1 MSVYGMMR
9 TGVSGMEGQANRLA
23 ATADNI
29 ANSSTTGYKR
39 YETLFSTQ
47 VVNQSVGGYSS
58 GGVTTTSRQLV
69 SQQGVLSFTTS
80 SSDLAIEG
88 DGFFVVQDQNGVP
101 QLTRAGSF
109 VPNSKGELVNAAGF
123 KLLGYSYENGEPAAV
138 ANGFQGLVPVTVAQT
153 ELVAVPSTIGSISVN
168 LDSRTPD
175 PTAGTPPP
183 PAKPTPFD
191 NVAGSEY
198 TSKTSIVTYNDLGN
212 TVLLDVYYT
221 KTDDNKWEVTV
232 FDQSTATDGTG
243 FPYGPDPYLGNAPL
257 VSGTMTFDP
266 NTGKLVGGDSISIP
280 IPNGDTPGPILE
292 LDMASAT
299 QLATGFV
306 VSDVEVNGNIPS
318 SIELVQIGEDGR
330 ILGAYAD
337 GTTRDLFRIPVA
349 TVASPDQMRSKTGN
363 IFTTTDLSGEVS
375 LGFANE
381 GGNGKI
387 VSGALENSTVDI
399 ATELTIMIEAQRNYT
414 ANSKV
419 FQTGSELT
427 ETVINLKR

>member
-9 TGVSGMEGQANRLA
+9 TGVSGMEGQANRLS

-47 VVNQSVGGYSS
+47 VVNQSVGGYAS

-69 SQQGVLSFTTS
+69 SQQGVLSFTS
-80 SSDLAIEG
+80 STSDLAIEG
-88 DGFFVVQDQNGVP
+88 NGFFVVQDQNGLP

-109 VPNSKGELVNAAGF
+109 VPNGQGELVNAAGF
-123 KLLGYSYENGEPAAV
+123 KLLGYSYENGEPSAV
-138 ANGFQGLVPVTVAQT
+138 ANGFQGLEPVTVTQT
-153 ELVAVPSTIGSISVN
+153 ELIAVPSTLGSITVN
-168 LDSRTPD
+168 LDSDAAVTAVPTPASND
-175 PTAGTPPP
+175 PTAEFT
-183 PAKPTPFD
+183 
-191 NVAGSEY
+191 N
-198 TSKTSIVTYNDLGN
+198 KTSIVSYDTLGSA
-212 TVLLDVYYT
+212 VLLDVYYT
-221 KTDDNKWEVTV
+221 KTAANTWEVTV
-232 FDQSTATDGTG
+232 YEQSGASTGTG
-243 FPYGPDPYLGNAPL
+243 FPYASGPLTTETL
-257 VSGTMTFDP
+257 TFDP
-266 NTGKLVGGDSISIP
+266 ANGQMTGASPTSLSIP
-280 IPNGDTPGPILE
+280 VPGGETLE
-292 LDMASAT
+292 LDITKTT
-299 QLATGFV
+299 QLATGFLA
-306 VSDVEVNGNIPS
+306 DDAKVNGNIPS

-337 GTTRDLFRIPVA
+337 GTTRELFRVPIA
-349 TVASPDQMRSKTGN
+349 TVVSPDQLRSKTGN

-399 ATELTIMIEAQRNYT
+399 ATELTEMIEAQRNYT

>member
-47 VVNQSVGGYSS
+47 VVNQSEGGYSS

-69 SQQGVLSFTTS
+69 SEQGVLSFTTS

-109 VPNSKGELVNAAGF
+109 VPNADGELVNAAGF
-123 KLLGYSYENGEPAAV
+123 KLLGYSYDNGEPAAV
-138 ANGFQGLVPVTVAQT
+138 ANGFQGLVPVKVTQT
-153 ELVAVPSTIGSISVN
+153 ELIAVPSTLGKVTVN
-168 LDSRTPD
+168 LDSD
-175 PTAGTPPP
+175 A
-183 PAKPTPFD
+183 AISAAPTPAANDPLTEFT
-191 NVAGSEY
+191 N
-198 TSKTSIVTYNDLGN
+198 KTSLVSYDSLGS

-221 KTDDNKWEVTV
+221 KTAANTWEVTV
-232 FDQSTATDGTG
+232 YDQSGATTGTG
-243 FPYGPDPYLGNAPL
+243 FPYASGPLTTDTL
-257 VSGTMTFDP
+257 TFDP
-266 NTGKLVGGDSISIP
+266 TTGQMNGASPTSLSIP
-280 IPNGDTPGPILE
+280 VPGGETLE
-292 LDMASAT
+292 LDITKTT
-299 QLATGFV
+299 QLATGFLA
-306 VSDVEVNGNIPS
+306 SDAEVNGNIPS

-337 GTTRDLFRIPVA
+337 GTTRDLFRVPIASV
-349 TVASPDQMRSKTGN
+349 VSPDQLRSKTGN

-399 ATELTIMIEAQRNYT
+399 ATELTQMIEAQRNYT

>member
-47 VVNQSVGGYSS
+47 VVNQSVGGYAS

-80 SSDLAIEG
+80 TSDLALEG
-88 DGFFVVQDQNGVP
+88 NGFFVVQDQNGVP

-123 KLLGYSYENGEPAAV
+123 KLLGYSYDNGEPAAV

-153 ELVAVPSTIGSISVN
+153 ELVAVPSTLGKVTVN
-168 LDSRTPD
+168 LNSN
-175 PTAGTPPP
+175 TAVSTS
-183 PAKPTPFD
+183 PTPASNDPLTEFS
-191 NVAGSEY
+191 N
-198 TSKTSIVTYNDLGN
+198 KTSLVAYDNLGG

-221 KTDDNKWEVTV
+221 KTAANTWEVTV
-232 FDQSTATDGTG
+232 YDQSGASSGTG
-243 FPYGPDPYLGNAPL
+243 FPYASGPLTTDTL
-257 VSGTMTFDP
+257 SFDP
-266 NTGKLVGGDSISIP
+266 STGQMTGASPTSLTIPVPGGATLALDISK
-280 IPNGDTPGPILE
+280 T
-292 LDMASAT
+292 T
-299 QLATGFV
+299 QLATGFLA
-306 VSDVEVNGNIPS
+306 SDAEVNGNIPS

-337 GTTRDLFRIPVA
+337 GSTRELFRIPIA

-399 ATELTIMIEAQRNYT
+399 ATELTVMIEAQRNYT

>member
-80 SSDLAIEG
+80 SSDLALEG

-109 VPNSKGELVNAAGF
+109 VPNSNGELVNAAGF
-123 KLLGYSYENGEPAAV
+123 KLLGYSYDNGEPAAV

-153 ELVAVPSTIGSISVN
+153 ELVAVPSTLGKVTVN
-168 LDSRTPD
+168 LNSN
-175 PTAGTPPP
+175 TAVSTS
-183 PAKPTPFD
+183 PTPVSNDPLTEFS
-191 NVAGSEY
+191 N
-198 TSKTSIVTYNDLGN
+198 KTSLVAYDNLGG

-221 KTDDNKWEVTV
+221 KTAANTWEVTV
-232 FDQSTATDGTG
+232 YDQSGASSGTG
-243 FPYGPDPYLGNAPL
+243 FPYASGPLTT
-257 VSGTMTFDP
+257 GTLNFDP
-266 NTGKLVGGDSISIP
+266 STGQMTGASPTSLTIPVPGGATLALDISK
-280 IPNGDTPGPILE
+280 T
-292 LDMASAT
+292 T
-299 QLATGFV
+299 QLATGFLA
-306 VSDVEVNGNIPS
+306 SDAEVNGNIPS

-337 GTTRDLFRIPVA
+337 GTTRELFRIPIA

>member
-80 SSDLAIEG
+80 TSDLALEG
-88 DGFFVVQDQNGVP
+88 NGFFVVQDQNGVP

-123 KLLGYSYENGEPAAV
+123 KLLGYSYDNGEPAAV

-153 ELVAVPSTIGSISVN
+153 ELVAVPSTLGKVTVN
-168 LDSRTPD
+168 LNSN
-175 PTAGTPPP
+175 TAVSTS
-183 PAKPTPFD
+183 PTPVSNDPLTEF
-191 NVAGSEY
+191 NN
-198 TSKTSIVTYNDLGN
+198 KTSLVAYDNLGG

-221 KTDDNKWEVTV
+221 KTAANTWEVTV
-232 FDQSTATDGTG
+232 YDQSGASSGTG
-243 FPYGPDPYLGNAPL
+243 FPYASGPLTTSTL
-257 VSGTMTFDP
+257 SFDP
-266 NTGKLVGGDSISIP
+266 STGQMTGASPTSLSIP
-280 IPNGDTPGPILE
+280 VPGGATLA
-292 LDMASAT
+292 LDISKTT
-299 QLATGFV
+299 QLATGFLA
-306 VSDVEVNGNIPS
+306 SDAEVNGNIPS

-337 GTTRDLFRIPVA
+337 GSTRELFRIPIA

-399 ATELTIMIEAQRNYT
+399 ATELTVMIEAQRNYT